1 MSLVVWPAG
10 RPFVRAHEHAFGSTE
25 FDPRTTGDR
34 RFSPLTGESGAI
46 PVLYAGTD
54 DRTAAAE
61 TIFHRLPGRGRP
73 RRIPLARYRSWQW
86 SLVHPTRDLH
96 LLALDAGLPDATD
109 LVDGDAFTYASSR
122 ERAATLLHRSPDAD
136 GLLWVSRQLHDRP
149 STAIAD
155 LDSDGRC
162 LLLVTRTTARSGG
175 VARHEL
181 TADGPAIPF
190 ASTAGLERLD
200 VIGDALGV
208 TITRS

>member
-1 MSLVVWPAG
+1 M
-10 RPFVRAHEHAFGSTE
+10 RAHEHAFGSTE

-34 RFSPLTGESGAI
+34 RFSPLTVESGI
-46 PVLYAGTD
+46 LPVLYAGSD
-54 DRTAAAE
+54 DLTAAAE

-73 RRIPLARYRSWQW
+73 RRVPLARLRSWQW
-86 SLVHPTRDLH
+86 SLVHPTSDLH
-96 LLALDAGLPDATD
+96 LLALDTGLPDATE
-109 LVDGDAFTYASSR
+109 LVDGDALTYARSHQ
-122 ERAATLLHRSPDAD
+122 RAAALLRRNLDVD

-149 STAIAD
+149 STAVAS
-155 LDSDGRC
+155 LESDGLC
-162 LLLVTRTTARSGG
+162 LLLVTTTAGRTGG

-181 TADGPAIPF
+181 AADGPALPF

>member
-1 MSLVVWPAG
+1 MSLVWPAG

-34 RFSPLTGESGAI
+34 RFSPFASEHGVV
-46 PVLYAGTD
+46 PVLYAGSD

-73 RRIPLARYRSWQW
+73 RRVPLARFRSWQW
-86 SLVHPTRDLH
+86 SQLHPTRDLH
-96 LLALDAGLPDATD
+96 LLALDAGLADATE
-109 LVDGDAFTYASSR
+109 LVDGDALTYARSR
-122 ERAATLLHRSPDAD
+122 ERAAALLDQDPDAD
-136 GLLWVSRQLHDRP
+136 GMLWVSRQLHDRP
-149 STAIAD
+149 STAVAS
-155 LDSDGRC
+155 LDSDGLC
-162 LLLVTRTTARSGG
+162 LLLVTGTAARSGG
-175 VARHEL
+175 VARRDL
-181 TADGPAIPF
+181 TADGPAVPF

>member
-34 RFSPLTGESGAI
+34 RFSPLSGERGVT
-46 PVLYAGTD
+46 PVLYAGSD

-61 TIFHRLPGRGRP
+61 TIFHRLPGGGRP
-73 RRIPLARYRSWQW
+73 RRIPLARFRSWQW

-96 LLALDAGLPDATD
+96 LLALDAGLPDATN
-109 LVDGDAFTYASSR
+109 LVDRDALTYARSR
-122 ERAATLLHRSPDAD
+122 ERAAALLHRSPDAD

-149 STAIAD
+149 STAVAN
-155 LDSDGRC
+155 LDTDGLC
-162 LLLVTRTTARSGG
+162 LLLVTTTAGRSGG

-190 ASTAGLERLD
+190 ATTAGLERLD
-200 VIGDALGV
+200 VIGDTLGV

>member
-10 RPFVRAHEHAFGSTE
+10 RPLVRAHEHAFGSTE

-34 RFSPLTGESGAI
+34 RFSPLTGEHSI
-46 PVLYAGTD
+46 LPVLYAGTD

-61 TIFHRLPGRGRP
+61 TLFHRLPGRGRP

-86 SLVHPTRDLH
+86 SQLHPTRDLH
-96 LLALDAGLPDATD
+96 LLALDAGLPDATE
-109 LVDGDAFTYASSR
+109 LVDGDAITYARSR
-122 ERAATLLHRSPDAD
+122 ERAATLLHRNPDAD

-149 STAIAD
+149 STAVAS
-155 LDSDGRC
+155 LDSDGLC
-162 LLLVTRTTARSGG
+162 LLLVTPTAGRTGG
-175 VARHEL
+175 VARHDL
-181 TADGPAIPF
+181 TADGPALPF

-208 TITRS
+208 TIARS

>member
-1 MSLVVWPAG
+1 M
-10 RPFVRAHEHAFGSTE
+10 RAHEHAFGSTE
-25 FDPRTTGDR
+25 FAPRTTGDR
-34 RFSPLTGESGAI
+34 RSSPLTDEHGI
-46 PVLYAGTD
+46 LPVLYAGSD

-61 TIFHRLPGRGRP
+61 TLFHRLPGRSRP

-86 SLVHPTRDLH
+86 SQLHPTRDLH
-96 LLALDAGLPDATD
+96 LLALDAGLPDATV
-109 LVDGDAFTYASSR
+109 LVDGDAITYASSR
-122 ERAATLLHRSPDAD
+122 ERAAALLHRNADAD

-149 STAIAD
+149 STAVAS
-155 LDSDGRC
+155 LDSDGLC
-162 LLLVTRTTARSGG
+162 LLLVTRTAARSGG

-208 TITRS
+208 TIARS

>member
-1 MSLVVWPAG
+1 M
-10 RPFVRAHEHAFGSTE
+10 RAHEHTFGSTE

-34 RFSPLTGESGAI
+34 RFSPLPVESGI
-46 PVLYAGTD
+46 LPVLYAGSD

-73 RRIPLARYRSWQW
+73 GRVPLARYRSWQW
-86 SLVHPTRDLH
+86 SQLHPTRELH

-109 LVDGDAFTYASSR
+109 LVDRDALTYARSR
-122 ERAATLLHRSPDAD
+122 ERAAALLHRSPDAD

-149 STAIAD
+149 STAVAN
-155 LDSDGRC
+155 LDTDGLC
-162 LLLVTRTTARSGG
+162 LLLVTTTAGRSGG

-181 TADGPAIPF
+181 TADGPAIPL

-200 VIGDALGV
+200 VIGDTLGV